1 MTREPHSYFALP
13 FHPKSFALISPLSA
27 EDVKRAV
34 LFIHGFNGSARGTW
48 TDFLSLVDHQG
59 AGDWWKDSDLF
70 FLNYQW
76 ESVFSQLINNTLTVY
91 KFFRAVFPAPHRALG
106 TDNPFR
112 TPDFNY
118 RDLLLVGHSEGGL
131 LLRKAM
137 VEAAQH
143 DPVVQPLLRSAQAAN
158 FSKPAPSG
166 ILAARMRLF
175 APALGGEMLTGL
187 IGIIATLPVISN
199 FLVSS
204 AAKVGMSPASAAVT
218 EARRQTV
225 RYAEIT
231 GYECFSA
238 HILWAEKDRIIH
250 AEKYE
255 HDLQCINFPP
265 GTNHVS
271 VCKPTLKYPLP
282 LDFVEAGVEH
292 NACR

>member
-1 MTREPHSYFALP
+1 
-13 FHPKSFALISPLSA
+13 
-27 EDVKRAV
+27 
-34 LFIHGFNGSARGTW
+34 
-48 TDFLSLVDHQG
+48 
-59 AGDWWKDSDLF
+59 
-70 FLNYQW
+70 
-76 ESVFSQLINNTLTVY
+76 
-91 KFFRAVFPAPHRALG
+91 
-106 TDNPFR
+106 
-112 TPDFNY
+112 
-118 RDLLLVGHSEGGL
+118 
-131 LLRKAM
+131 
-137 VEAAQH
+137 
-143 DPVVQPLLRSAQAAN
+143 
-158 FSKPAPSG
+158 
-166 ILAARMRLF
+166 MRLF